1 MKVQICE
8 VKYQCCYVAG
18 RVRKRWQ
25 LFFGVCFCWWLAVV
39 GTAAAQIEN
48 QNSII
53 GSALSAV
60 QSCSDKVCNTAR
72 PTRQSVAQQAEPSP
86 RTGSEPH
93 KGKDLRK
100 SQTID

>member
-48 QNSII
+48 QNS
-53 GSALSAV
+53 
-60 QSCSDKVCNTAR
+60 NTAR